1 MKKNNKGF
9 TLIEIMV
16 VVVIAAI
23 LMGAVAISF
32 PDSSNDRLKE
42 EGARFVA
49 LVSLAQDEAILQSGD
64 FALSAHDSG
73 YSFFIRDA
81 ENWREYSDKPF
92 NNRVLSV
99 DIKAQ
104 MVLEGLP
111 IKFTKVEKAK
121 PQVVIYSSGE
131 MTPFV
136 YTLTN
141 AENSSVSMRF
151 DGAGNLKKT
160 LNLHE

>member
-1 MKKNNKGF
+1 MNNNRGF

-32 PDSSNDRLKE
+32 PDSSDDRLKE

-49 LVSLAQDEAILQSGD
+49 LVSLAQDDAILQSGD
-64 FALSAHDSG
+64 FALSTNDAG
-73 YSFFIRDA
+73 YSFFMRDGGS
-81 ENWREYSDKPF
+81 WRKYSDKPF
-92 NNRVLSV
+92 NSRQLSA
-99 DIKAQ
+99 DIQAQ
-104 MVLEGLP
+104 MVLEGIA
-111 IKFTKVEKAK
+111 IKLVKAEKAK

-141 AENSSVSMRF
+141 TENSSVTMRF

-160 LNLHE
+160 FKSNEK

>member
-1 MKKNNKGF
+1 MNYRNKGF

-32 PDSSNDRLKE
+32 PDNSDDRLKE
-42 EGARFVA
+42 EGARFIA

-64 FALSAHDSG
+64 FALSANSGG
-73 YSFFIRDA
+73 YSFFIRNG
-81 ENWREYSDKPF
+81 ENWGAYSDKPF
-92 NNRVLSV
+92 VNRRLSAG
-99 DIKAQ
+99 IQ
-104 MVLEGLP
+104 SEMILEGLP
-111 IKFTKVEKAK
+111 IKLGKAGKAK

-131 MTPFV
+131 MTPFTYV
-136 YTLTN
+136 LSD
-141 AENSSVSMRF
+141 AEKSTVTAKF

-160 LNLHE
+160 FKSNE